1 MEDKE
6 ILEFIQEVSRPLS
19 YRLYWQ
25 IPRQNNTT
33 YQVDVD
39 AMELAFE
46 MSISDSLNA
55 DNSYINQLPEI
66 KERLDNVL
74 SKLQRRRYRYEK
86 VANELKD
93 NLPILSIRQKY
104 TREQQRDADNLSHF
118 RNIIGQFRLVLEPNI
133 KKGIK
138 YIEKKLKEQEEKE
151 TIVVVEVEKVE
162 TTCLPKGVVEKK
174 KDKAPHFS
182 LVNYE
187 KCHLKEI
194 YQRIVDEGII
204 FDTCANDFVYYFSGK
219 GKQPIG
225 RLSNKGDLIYLAVL
239 LKECLL
245 SEYEQN
251 EWLTTVAIFDNVK
264 YDSIKNKYSTYN
276 SAYSDPNRSK
286 LSESK
291 QKKCKKYQ
299 DVLDR
304 LNSILK
310 DIPMKG

>member
-66 KERLDNVL
+66 KERLNDIL

-133 KKGIK
+133 KKAIK
-138 YIEKKLKEQEEKE
+138 YIDKKLEESKAKQST
-151 TIVVVEVEKVE
+151 TIVVVSKTKEEVTKSAESTAAPFYRDVKYDKE
-162 TTCLPKGVVEKK
+162 QLGDIYKIVVFKEG
-174 KDKAPHFS
+174 
-182 LVNYE
+182 L
-187 KCHLKEI
+187 LKNTSE
-194 YQRIVDEGII
+194 E
-204 FDTCANDFVYYFSGK
+204 DFEYYFSGI
-219 GKQPIG
+219 GKQPTHLLEKQDKTTWIELIVFIKEIMLD
-225 RLSNKGDLIYLAVL
+225 RYARCVWNTTESVFKGTKQTT
-239 LKECLL
+239 LK
-245 SEYEQN
+245 
-251 EWLTTVAIFDNVK
+251 
-264 YDSIKNKYSTYN
+264 STYSRDRDSQN
-276 SAYSDPNRSK
+276 YEDFKKK
-286 LSESK
+286 L
-291 QKKCKKYQ
+291 
-299 DVLDR
+299 
-304 LNSILK
+304 LNSLK
-310 DIPMKG
+310 DIPTK

>member
-1 MEDKE
+1 MGDKE

-74 SKLQRRRYRYEK
+74 SKLQRRRCRYEK

-133 KKGIK
+133 RKAIK
-138 YIEKKLKEQEEKE
+138 YIDKKLKEQKA
-151 TIVVVEVEKVE
+151 IVVVTVEE
-162 TTCLPKGVVEKK
+162 ANNDDTPKQPQEAPYYNGVR
-174 KDKAPHFS
+174 
-182 LVNYE
+182 YE
-187 KCHLKEI
+187 KQYLGKIYKLAVEHHILKE
-194 YQRIVDEGII
+194 
-204 FDTCANDFVYYFSGK
+204 TNDKDFTYYFSGN
-219 GKQPIG
+219 GEQPSMKLEIG
-225 RLSNKGDLIYLAVL
+225 TRGYLDLAIFIKEFMLSNIAKKVWVISERVFNIKEGVL
-239 LKECLL
+239 NPTYHRGLRKD
-245 SEYEQN
+245 EY
-251 EWLTTVAIFDNVK
+251 IPMR
-264 YDSIKNKYSTYN
+264 DSIK
-276 SAYSDPNRSK
+276 
-286 LSESK
+286 
-291 QKKCKKYQ
+291 Q
-299 DVLDR
+299 
-304 LNSILK
+304 ILK
-310 DIPMKG
+310 DIPSID

>member
-1 MEDKE
+1 MDSTK
-6 ILEFIQEVSRPLS
+6 IIEFIQEVSRPLS
-19 YRLYWQ
+19 FRLHWH
-25 IPRQNNTT
+25 IPRQDNIT
-33 YQVDVD
+33 YQSEVD

-66 KERLDNVL
+66 KERLNDIL
-74 SKLQRRRYRYEK
+74 SKLQRRRYRYEAAANTYKDRLPAPAPNQKLTRDEQRYK
-86 VANELKD
+86 V
-93 NLPILSIRQKY
+93 NLQHL
-104 TREQQRDADNLSHF
+104 
-118 RNIIGQFRLVLEPNI
+118 RNIIAQFKLALESNI
-133 KKGIK
+133 KKAIK
-138 YIEKKLKEQEEKE
+138 YIDKKLKEQEEKE
-151 TIVVVEVEKVE
+151 TIVVVGVEK
-162 TTCLPKGVVEKK
+162 TEKATQQK
-174 KDKAPHFS
+174 KDTQKRDKAPHYN

-187 KCHLKEI
+187 RIHLKEI
-194 YQRIVDEGII
+194 YKRIVNEGII
-204 FDTCANDFVYYFSGK
+204 LDTGANDFVYYFSGK

-225 RLSNKGDLIYLAVL
+225 RLSNKGHLIYLAIL

-245 SEYEQN
+245 SEYEQD

-276 SAYSDPNRSK
+276 AAYSFPNRSK

-291 QKKCKKYQ
+291 QKKCEKYKE
-299 DVLDR
+299 VLDR

>member
-66 KERLDNVL
+66 KERLDTVL

-118 RNIIGQFRLVLEPNI
+118 RNII
-133 KKGIK
+133 
-138 YIEKKLKEQEEKE
+138 E
-151 TIVVVEVEKVE
+151 TI
-162 TTCLPKGVVEKK
+162 CLILGILLV
-174 KDKAPHFS
+174 S
-182 LVNYE
+182 L
-187 KCHLKEI
+187 
-194 YQRIVDEGII
+194 D
-204 FDTCANDFVYYFSGK
+204 
-219 GKQPIG
+219 
-225 RLSNKGDLIYLAVL
+225 
-239 LKECLL
+239 
-245 SEYEQN
+245 
-251 EWLTTVAIFDNVK
+251 
-264 YDSIKNKYSTYN
+264 
-276 SAYSDPNRSK
+276 
-286 LSESK
+286 
-291 QKKCKKYQ
+291 
-299 DVLDR
+299 
-304 LNSILK
+304 
-310 DIPMKG
+310 

>member
-1 MEDKE
+1 MDSTK
-6 ILEFIQEVSRPLS
+6 IIEFIQEVSRPLS

-25 IPRQNNTT
+25 IPRQNNTA

-66 KERLDNVL
+66 KERLNNIL
-74 SKLQRRRYRYEK
+74 SKLQRRRYRYEAAANTYKDRLPAPAPNQKLTRDEQRYK
-86 VANELKD
+86 V
-93 NLPILSIRQKY
+93 NLQHL
-104 TREQQRDADNLSHF
+104 
-118 RNIIGQFRLVLEPNI
+118 RNIIAQFKLALETNI
-133 KKGIK
+133 KKAIK
-138 YIEKKLKEQEEKE
+138 YIDKKLKEQEEKE
-151 TIVVVEVEKVE
+151 TIVVVGVEK
-162 TTCLPKGVVEKK
+162 TEKATQQK
-174 KDKAPHFS
+174 KDTQKRDKAPHYN

-187 KCHLKEI
+187 RIHLKEI
-194 YQRIVDEGII
+194 YKRIVNEGII
-204 FDTCANDFVYYFSGK
+204 LDTGANDFVYYFSGK

-225 RLSNKGDLIYLAVL
+225 RLSNKGHLIYLAIL

-245 SEYEQN
+245 SEYEQD

-276 SAYSDPNRSK
+276 AAYSFPNRSK

-291 QKKCKKYQ
+291 QKKCEKYKE
-299 DVLDR
+299 VLDR

>member
-1 MEDKE
+1 MDSTK
-6 ILEFIQEVSRPLS
+6 IIEFIQEVSRPLS

-46 MSISDSLNA
+46 MSISDSLNT

-66 KERLDNVL
+66 KERLNDIL
-74 SKLQRRRYRYEK
+74 SKLQRKRYRYEAAANTYKDRLPAPAPNQKLTRDEQRYK
-86 VANELKD
+86 V
-93 NLPILSIRQKY
+93 NLQHL
-104 TREQQRDADNLSHF
+104 
-118 RNIIGQFRLVLEPNI
+118 RNIIAQFKLALETNI
-133 KKGIK
+133 KKAIK
-138 YIEKKLKEQEEKE
+138 YIDKKLKEQEEKE
-151 TIVVVEVEKVE
+151 TIVVVGVEK
-162 TTCLPKGVVEKK
+162 TEKATQQK
-174 KDKAPHFS
+174 KDTQKRDKAPHYN

-187 KCHLKEI
+187 RIHLKEI
-194 YQRIVDEGII
+194 YKRIVNEGII
-204 FDTCANDFVYYFSGK
+204 LDTGANDFVYYFSGK

-225 RLSNKGDLIYLAVL
+225 RLSNKGHLIYLAIL

-245 SEYEQN
+245 SEYEQD

-276 SAYSDPNRSK
+276 AAYSFPNRSK

-291 QKKCKKYQ
+291 QKKCEKYKE
-299 DVLDR
+299 VLDR

>member
-1 MEDKE
+1 MGDKE

-74 SKLQRRRYRYEK
+74 SKLQRRRCRYEK

-133 KKGIK
+133 KKAIR
-138 YIEKKLKEQEEKE
+138 YIDKKLEEQEGKE
-151 TIVVVEVEKVE
+151 TIVVV
-162 TTCLPKGVVEKK
+162 
-174 KDKAPHFS
+174 S
-182 LVNYE
+182 
-187 KCHLKEI
+187 LKEDTNNGAADNAQEAPYYNRVRYKKQYLSKI
-194 YQRIVDEGII
+194 YKLAVENHILKE
-204 FDTCANDFVYYFSGK
+204 TNANDFIYYFSGK
-219 GKQPIG
+219 GQQPSMK
-225 RLSNKGDLIYLAVL
+225 LEKGSKGYLDL
-239 LKECLL
+239 
-245 SEYEQN
+245 
-251 EWLTTVAIFDNVK
+251 AIF
-264 YDSIKNKYSTYN
+264 IKEFMLSYTAK
-276 SAYSDPNRSK
+276 RIWVI
-286 LSESK
+286 SESVFNIKKGILNPTYHRGIRTDEYLPIQGCIK
-291 QKKCKKYQ
+291 Q
-299 DVLDR
+299 
-304 LNSILK
+304 ILK
-310 DIPMKG
+310 DIPSID

>member
-1 MEDKE
+1 MGDKE

-74 SKLQRRRYRYEK
+74 SKLQRRRCRYEK

-133 KKGIK
+133 KKAIR
-138 YIEKKLKEQEEKE
+138 YIDKKLEEQEGKE
-151 TIVVVEVEKVE
+151 TVVEV
-162 TTCLPKGVVEKK
+162 
-174 KDKAPHFS
+174 S
-182 LVNYE
+182 
-187 KCHLKEI
+187 LKEDTNNGAADNAQEAPYYNRVRYKKQYLSKI
-194 YQRIVDEGII
+194 YKLAVENHILKE
-204 FDTCANDFVYYFSGK
+204 TNANDFIYYFSGK
-219 GKQPIG
+219 GQQPSMK
-225 RLSNKGDLIYLAVL
+225 LEKGSKGYLDL
-239 LKECLL
+239 
-245 SEYEQN
+245 
-251 EWLTTVAIFDNVK
+251 AIF
-264 YDSIKNKYSTYN
+264 IKEFMLSYTAK
-276 SAYSDPNRSK
+276 RIWVI
-286 LSESK
+286 SESVFNIKKGILNPTYHRGIRTDEYLPIQGCIK
-291 QKKCKKYQ
+291 QF
-299 DVLDR
+299 
-304 LNSILK
+304 LK
-310 DIPMKG
+310 DIPSID

>member
-1 MEDKE
+1 MNNARV
-6 ILEFIQEVSRPLS
+6 IEFIQEVSKPLS
-19 YRLYWQ
+19 FRLYFQ
-25 IPRQNNTT
+25 IPHRDNGA
-33 YQVDVD
+33 YQSEVD
-39 AMELAFE
+39 AMELAYE

-55 DNSYINQLPEI
+55 DSSYINQLPEI
-66 KERLDNVL
+66 KERLKKTL
-74 SKLQRRRYRYEK
+74 QYLQRKRSRYEGI
-86 VANELKD
+86 ANELKD
-93 NLPILSIRQKY
+93 KLPILSINQKF
-104 TREQQRDADNLSHF
+104 TREQQRDKENLSHL

-133 KKGIK
+133 KKAIK
-138 YIEKKLKEQEEKE
+138 YIDKKLKEQEEKE
-151 TIVVVEVEKVE
+151 AVVVVEVEKVE
-162 TTCLPKGVVEKK
+162 TTCQPKGDNEKK

-194 YQRIVDEGII
+194 YHRIVDEGII

-225 RLSNKGDLIYLAVL
+225 RLSNKGHLIYLAIL

-245 SEYEQN
+245 SEYEQD

-276 SAYSDPNRSK
+276 AAYSFPNRSK

-291 QKKCKKYQ
+291 QKKCEKYKE
-299 DVLDR
+299 VLDR

>member
-19 YRLYWQ
+19 FRLHWH
-25 IPRQNNTT
+25 IPRQDNIT
-33 YQVDVD
+33 YQSEVD

-74 SKLQRRRYRYEK
+74 SKLQRRRYRYEAAANTYKDSLPAPAPNQKLTRDEQRYK
-86 VANELKD
+86 V
-93 NLPILSIRQKY
+93 NLQHL
-104 TREQQRDADNLSHF
+104 
-118 RNIIGQFRLVLEPNI
+118 RNIIAQFKLALEPNI
-133 KKGIK
+133 KKAIK
-138 YIEKKLKEQEEKE
+138 YIDKKLKEQEEKE
-151 TIVVVEVEKVE
+151 TIVVIGVEK
-162 TTCLPKGVVEKK
+162 TEKATQQK
-174 KDKAPHFS
+174 KDTQKRDKAPHYN

-187 KCHLKEI
+187 RIHLKEI
-194 YQRIVDEGII
+194 YKRIVNEGII
-204 FDTCANDFVYYFSGK
+204 LDTGANDFVYYFSGK

-225 RLSNKGDLIYLAVL
+225 RLSNKGHLIYLAIL

-245 SEYEQN
+245 SEYEQD

-276 SAYSDPNRSK
+276 AAYSFPNRSK

-291 QKKCKKYQ
+291 QKKCEKYKE
-299 DVLDR
+299 VLDR

>member
-66 KERLDNVL
+66 KERLDTVL

-104 TREQQRDADNLSHF
+104 TREQQRNADNLSHF

-151 TIVVVEVEKVE
+151 TIVVVGVEK
-162 TTCLPKGVVEKK
+162 TEKATQQK
-174 KDKAPHFS
+174 KDTQKRDKAPHYN

-187 KCHLKEI
+187 RIHLKEI
-194 YQRIVDEGII
+194 YKRIAHHLMANRRRKKETVTDFIFLGSKITTDGDCSHEII
-204 FDTCANDFVYYFSGK
+204 RHLVL
-219 GKQPIG
+219 G
-225 RLSNKGDLIYLAVL
+225 RKAMTNL
-239 LKECLL
+239 
-245 SEYEQN
+245 
-251 EWLTTVAIFDNVK
+251 
-264 YDSIKNKYSTYN
+264 DSIFKSRDITLPTKVCLVKAVVIPVVMYGC
-276 SAYSDPNRSK
+276 
-286 LSESK
+286 ESWTV
-291 QKKCKKYQ
+291 KKVQ
-299 DVLDR
+299 R
-304 LNSILK
+304 
-310 DIPMKG
+310 